1 MATADKDLQPGAATP
16 LFVLTALI
24 FAFAVASRF
33 DVLTAQ
39 IPDHVHTALLWASG
53 PLLLVTGYYESRIDH
68 GSSSFP
74 LWIQIQS
81 SSLKWALTLGATYMV
96 ILLVQ
101 TLGWEFGPIDP
112 SPPLEWPL
120 EARAAWFAMF
130 SFGMF
135 FANYITTVELLVPVL
150 RLLAWP
156 ARRLPAPLAVL
167 LMLCLGLGLAYLAL
181 LLGGDDSKASPVA
194 RARSLLAD
202 PTSGAI
208 LTVALATVPALLAPL
223 FGLLRRPRAGPKS
236 HEPTLATSA
245 SAER

>member
-1 MATADKDLQPGAATP
+1 MARTDKDLQPGAATP

-24 FAFAVASRF
+24 FSFAVASRF
-33 DVLTAQ
+33 DVLTAEL
-39 IPDHVHTALLWASG
+39 PAHVHAALLWSAG

-81 SSLKWALTLGATYMV
+81 RSLKWALTLGATFLV

-101 TLGWEFGPIDP
+101 TLDWEFGPVDP
-112 SPPLEWPL
+112 SPPLEWPM

-130 SFGMF
+130 TFGMF
-135 FANYITTVELLVPVL
+135 FANYIATVEFLLPIL

-167 LMLCLGLGLAYLAL
+167 LMLSLGFGLTTLAL
-181 LLGGDDSKASPVA
+181 SLGGDSDTGLVA

-202 PTSGAI
+202 PTGGAI
-208 LTVALATVPALLAPL
+208 LTVSLATVPALLAPL
-223 FGLLRRPRAGPKS
+223 FSRSRRPVESANWP
-236 HEPTLATSA
+236 SA

>member
-1 MATADKDLQPGAATP
+1 MARTDKDLQPGAATP

-33 DVLTAQ
+33 DVLAAELT
-39 IPDHVHTALLWASG
+39 DHVHTALLWAAG

-74 LWIQIQS
+74 LWMQIQS
-81 SSLKWALTLGATYMV
+81 RSLKWALTLGATYLV
-96 ILLVQ
+96 ILVVQ
-101 TLGWEFGPIDP
+101 TLDWEFGPVDP

-120 EARAAWFAMF
+120 AARAAWFAMF
-130 SFGMF
+130 TFGMF
-135 FANYITTVELLVPVL
+135 FANYLATVEFLIPIL
-150 RLLAWP
+150 RVLAWP

-167 LMLCLGLGLAYLAL
+167 LMLSLGFGLTTLAL
-181 LLGGDDSKASPVA
+181 SLGGGDSDTSLVA

-202 PTSGAI
+202 PTGGTV

-223 FGLLRRPRAGPKS
+223 LGKLKPAKS
-236 HEPTLATSA
+236 ASPSA